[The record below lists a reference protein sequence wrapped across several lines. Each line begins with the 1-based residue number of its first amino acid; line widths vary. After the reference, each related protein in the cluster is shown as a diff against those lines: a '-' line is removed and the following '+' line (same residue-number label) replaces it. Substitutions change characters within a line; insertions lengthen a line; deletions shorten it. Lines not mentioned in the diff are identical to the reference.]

1 MPKPLNQVFIAEP
14 KFMGVVTP
22 SGNTVV
28 ERVTMAILENF
39 PQVTPL
45 FSRTPVFG
53 ETDAYPTSYDQL
65 GMLGAARLLAHAKP
79 DVMVWNGSKGAKIG
93 VQYDH
98 DFSAQVLAETGIPCS
113 TSIIA
118 MEQVLREHKLS
129 RVAVVTPYDDA
140 YQEKLVAALEAAGYE
155 VVGESHAEQKGNI
168 SFASISA
175 ETIEALIRK
184 VMPSKPDAILVLCTN
199 LPAAPVAPALEEE
212 FDIPILDSTSLG
224 VWAGLKLLGLD
235 TTPARTWGR
244 LFAM

>member
-1 MPKPLNQVFIAEP
+1 MPKTLHQVFLAEP
-14 KFMGVVTP
+14 KFMGVITP

-28 ERVTMAILENF
+28 ERVTLAILENF

-53 ETDAYPTSYDQL
+53 ETDAYPTSYDEP

-93 VQYDH
+93 VACDH
-98 DFSAQVLAETGIPCS
+98 DFSAKVLAETGIPCS

-118 MEQVLREHKLS
+118 MEQVLRERKLT
-129 RVAVVTPYDDA
+129 RVALVTPYDDV
-140 YQEKLVAALEAAGYE
+140 YQEKLIAALVEAGYD
-155 VVGESHAEQKGNI
+155 VVGESHAAQKDNI

-175 ETIEALIRK
+175 AEIGALVRK
-184 VMPSKPDAILVLCTN
+184 VAPSKPDAILVLCTN
-199 LPAAPVAPALEEE
+199 LPAAPVVPALEEE
-212 FDIPILDSTSLG
+212 FDILTLDSTALG

-235 TTPARTWGR
+235 TTPARAWGR
-244 LFAM
+244 LFG